1 MVALT
6 ALGAHAAP
14 AAAADT
20 QAVMTQDT
28 LAWINRD
35 REAKGLTKY
44 RPWAPLNAIAAERA
58 ASMAS
63 RDQLSH
69 DAAGGDLGTAYDQRG
84 IQWYGY
90 GEIIGESNATY
101 GKAAAAFIYKLWKGS
116 PPHSAILFSSH
127 YNYIGIGFA
136 YRPSNGTTWASI
148 VFADSKDHTAPLVAR
163 TTKRVARPDR
173 DVRLA
178 RPRPRA
184 PDPRGGLRQLRR
196 RVPRGRRRVADDP
209 QQHAGDVDHPAEPGA
224 RPLVRLP
231 GPGDGPA
238 R

>member
-1 MVALT
+1 MDQPRPRGEGPDQV
-6 ALGAHAAP
+6 P
-14 AAAADT
+14 AAG
-20 QAVMTQDT
+20 
-28 LAWINRD
+28 R
-35 REAKGLTKY
+35 RS
-44 RPWAPLNAIAAERA
+44 NAIAAA
-58 ASMAS
+58 A
-63 RDQLSH
+63 RREHGEPRPLSH

-90 GEIIGESNATY
+90 GEIIGESNATF
-101 GKAAAAFIYKLWKGS
+101 GKPAAAFIYKLWKGS

-163 TTKRVARPDR
+163 TTKHVRGRTVTFAWRGHDRVLQTREA
-173 DVRLA
+173 
-178 RPRPRA
+178 
-184 PDPRGGLRQLRR
+184 GLGQLRR

-209 QQHAGDVDHPAEPGA
+209 EQHAGDVDHPAEPGA